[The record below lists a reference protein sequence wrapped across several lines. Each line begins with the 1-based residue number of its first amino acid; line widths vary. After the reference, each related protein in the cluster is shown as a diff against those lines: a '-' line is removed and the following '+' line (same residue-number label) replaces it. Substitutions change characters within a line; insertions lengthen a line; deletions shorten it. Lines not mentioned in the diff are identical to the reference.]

1 MTAERMAVYFGEHTN
16 RVEHRA
22 FDGANLTAVAA
33 SCRMDLRQATLET
46 GERFVDVFCLC
57 AGMTIVVP
65 QHWEVTLDV
74 LSALSEVRDKRAAPV
89 TPAAPGSAPR
99 LYVRGTV
106 VMSEL
111 TIDD

>member
-1 MTAERMAVYFGEHTN
+1 MAVYFGELTN

-22 FDGANLTAVAA
+22 FDGASLTAVAA
-33 SCRMDLRQATLET
+33 SCRMDLRQATVDAG
-46 GERFVDVFCLC
+46 GERFVDVFCLF

-74 LSALSEVRDKRAAPV
+74 MSALSEVRDKRAAPV

-106 VMSEL
+106 VMSEF